1 MQIGIDFG
9 TSYSAAAA
17 YVQGRLEGIRFGEQ
31 SQFRT
36 AVFFP
41 TAVPDPADFYLSA
54 ERELEVDAYVRSAKA
69 AQRSAYVAWQQRRGD
84 AERLSGWDKAKALAL
99 SSEPAERSDAD
110 LRSAGIRHVRRSWME
125 SLVRESQGAVVKV
138 NDALFGDDAIDA
150 YINDGLGHLV
160 ESPKSMLGYKLLPN
174 ARRVILH
181 IASHV
186 LEHIRL
192 SATRQ
197 LGTPVRAA
205 ILGRPVEFKS
215 AMGAKG
221 TEQALEMLTEAA
233 QSAGFE
239 QIAFLEEPAAA
250 AMHYHTQLTLPE
262 RSLIV
267 DVGGGTT
274 DIAFAEVGGTAAA
287 ARILGS
293 WGLPRGGTDID
304 IELSLAAFMPLF
316 GRGHPLIPVHHFR
329 EAASV
334 QSPPQQK
341 EFRGHNYCD
350 APQPFGVRLQELQR
364 IGSTSLLNREAERM
378 KIALGQVASERVELD
393 FIEDGLAADLD
404 LRHRDQAYADF
415 LDKLATLL
423 RRVRGDI
430 GVVPDS
436 IFLTGGSSRAPLIR
450 EVVAREF
457 PGVRIVVGDASLGVV
472 SGLAVAAG
480 QWEL

>member
-17 YVQGRLEGIRFGEQ
+17 YVHGRLEGIRFGEQ

-41 TAVPDPADFYLSA
+41 AAVPDPADFNLDA
-54 ERELEVDAYVRSAKA
+54 EREREVEDYVRSARA
-69 AQRSAYVAWQQRRGD
+69 AQRSVSAARQQRRDEAGG
-84 AERLSGWDKAKALAL
+84 LSGRDGAGALGY
-99 SSEPAERSDAD
+99 EPASRSEAD
-110 LRSAGIRHVRRSWME
+110 LRAAGIRHVRRNWME
-125 SLVRESQGAVVKV
+125 RLVRESQGAVVKV
-138 NDALFGDDAIDA
+138 NDALFGDEAIDA

-160 ESPKSMLGYKLLPN
+160 ESPKSMLGYQLLPN

-197 LGTPVRAA
+197 LGTPVRTA

-215 AMGAKG
+215 AMGARG
-221 TEQALEMLTEAA
+221 TTQALEMLTEAA

-250 AMHYHTQLTLPE
+250 AMHYHTQLSVPE

-274 DIAFAEVGGTAAA
+274 DVAFAEVGGGAAA

-334 QSPPQQK
+334 HSPPQQK
-341 EFRGHNYCD
+341 DFRGHDYRD
-350 APQPFGVRLQELQR
+350 SPQPFGARLQALQR
-364 IGSTSLLNREAERM
+364 TGSTSLLNREAERM
-378 KIALGQVASERVELD
+378 KIALGQVASDRVGLD
-393 FIEDGLAADLD
+393 FIEDGLVADLD
-404 LRHRDQAYADF
+404 PRHRDQAYTDF
-415 LDKLATLL
+415 LDRLAALL
-423 RRVRGDI
+423 RRVRADI
-430 GVVPDS
+430 DAAPDS

-450 EVVAREF
+450 EAVAWEF
-457 PGVRIVVGDASLGVV
+457 PGIRMVIGDASLGVV
-472 SGLAVAAG
+472 SGLAVAAQ
-480 QWEL
+480 QWQL